1 MLGMNES
8 PAENQAYGW
17 SSGQSLSLHDKIRND
32 LKTALRNKDDSAR
45 DTLRQILSEFPN
57 LTVPIVLESGK
68 KTTRVKKPDE
78 ITDDDILDIIRKLV
92 KSEKTVLEYKKEE
105 SSPYLALLEKYLP
118 RMATEE
124 EIKAWINANI
134 DFTNFK
140 NTMQAMGP
148 VMKHFGK
155 LADGNLVKQIL
166 QSW

>member
-1 MLGMNES
+1 MATDPL
-8 PAENQAYGW
+8 PAYGW
-17 SSGQSLSLHDKIRND
+17 SSDCPLSLHDKIRDD
-32 LKTALRNKDDSAR
+32 LKLALRSKDESSR

-92 KSEKTVLEYKKEE
+92 KSEKTVLQYQDAQ
-105 SSPYLALLEKYLP
+105 SSPYLDLLEKYLP
-118 RMATEE
+118 RMASES
-124 EIKAWINANI
+124 EIKAWIDENI
-134 DFTNFK
+134 DFSKLK
-140 NTMQAMGP
+140 NAMQAMGP

-166 QSW
+166 QSR